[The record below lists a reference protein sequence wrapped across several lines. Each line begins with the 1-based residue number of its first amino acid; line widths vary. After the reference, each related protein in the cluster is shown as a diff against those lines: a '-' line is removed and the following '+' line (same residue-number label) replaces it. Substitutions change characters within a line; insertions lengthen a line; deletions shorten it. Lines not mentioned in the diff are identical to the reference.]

1 MKRQLSQLQRLI
13 AAGVYIAIIVIL
25 YGVLNGGIGDLLRQS
40 EPTTVWFFSGILLV
54 IMGMYVTE
62 PYFSSPTDTLSNSI
76 SLILVLTALT
86 SKQQLVGYWELLVYA
101 ICMFLI
107 SILHMIVK
115 NRSEKAKK
123 ISFWISKNLGS
134 SKVMFSVVYVVS
146 AFSFFKE
153 NIPMLFAALAL
164 WICMV
169 PVGMIEKI
177 IYAICQLVGIIKE
190 KDDDSCIGMAVKNSE
205 SNLYTIS
212 VPKTDANEKLIAS
225 SRKSIYAVKVDSDS
239 YRLGLETRR
248 ENLIDSMWIS
258 VILLDVPEMEIMSS
272 QLRNIGININYSETI
287 GTAHVLKEDKIDP
300 SIIAKLNSYSIFRD
314 KEDFI
319 GFVLPESNVSTIRF
333 STCKKNEDR
342 VTEGTIVKTRIA
354 GNEVL
359 YQVVNGITKIENNSI
374 DSEYGYMCALARKLG
389 NYDEKKRELE
399 HVSWTPNVY
408 EPVYLCK
415 VNHEADLEKIAKTS
429 IGRLPGSDMCIPIKD
444 INALVTHNTAV
455 LGILGVGKS
464 CLTFELIQKIVAA
477 GIKVICIDITNQYAS
492 DKGLYQ
498 YISPELIV
506 SELKKEK
513 RDELEEKAEQKLNSA
528 DKATWGNVNEFR
540 TLMQTAISYFMDK
553 DDKLVMVLNPEMFV
567 VKKASSDFKSSSFDD
582 VSLVEK
588 VQIISEQIL
597 KKCMSMGQIDN
608 ARCCVVYEEA
618 HSLTPEF
625 NSIVVKEDSSH
636 ANGTAKVILQGRKY
650 GLGCIIVTQRTANVT
665 KSILN
670 QCNTIFALRVFDD
683 TGKSFLEN
691 YIGTDYSSILPT
703 LEERHAVAIGKGI
716 GLKQPIILQLN
727 DMKYLKYDEENVEE
741 NEGGE
746 DTTNFNLVDF
756 DVLELDGE
764 EKSNSDAYTD

>member
-13 AAGVYIAIIVIL
+13 AAGVYIAIIIVI
-25 YGVLNGGIGDLLRQS
+25 YGMLNGGIADLIGQS

-62 PYFSSPTDTLSNSI
+62 PYFSSPTDSLSNSI
-76 SLILVLTALT
+76 SLILVLAALT
-86 SKQQLVGYWELLVYA
+86 SKQQLVGYWGLLAYA
-101 ICMFLI
+101 ICIFFI

-123 ISFWISKNLGS
+123 ISFWILKNLGS
-134 SKVMFSVVYVVS
+134 SKVMFSVVYLVS

-153 NIPMLFAALAL
+153 NTPMLFAALAL

-169 PVGMIEKI
+169 PVGLVEKMIS
-177 IYAICQLVGIIKE
+177 AICQLAGIIIE
-190 KDDDSCIGMAVKNSE
+190 KDAVSCIGIAVKNSE
-205 SNLYTIS
+205 SSLYTIS
-212 VPKTDANEKLIAS
+212 VPKTDATEKLIAS
-225 SRKSIYAVKVDSDS
+225 SSRSIYAVKVDSDS
-239 YRLGLETRR
+239 YRLGSETRR
-248 ENLIDSMWIS
+248 ENLIDSTWIR
-258 VILLDVPEMEIMSS
+258 VFLLDDAGTEIATS
-272 QLRNIGININYSETI
+272 QLKDIGININYPEAI
-287 GTAHVLKEDKIDP
+287 GTAHVLKEDEIDS
-300 SIIAKLNSYSIFRD
+300 SIIAKLNSYPIFKD

-342 VTEGTIVKTRIA
+342 VTEGTIVKTHIA
-354 GNEVL
+354 GSEVL
-359 YQVVNGITKIENNSI
+359 YQVVNGITKIERNSV
-374 DSEYGYMCALARKLG
+374 DSEYGYMCAVARKLG
-389 NYDEKKRELE
+389 HYDAEKREIE
-399 HVSWTPNVY
+399 HVNWTPDVY
-408 EPVYLCK
+408 KPVYLCK
-415 VNHEADLEKIAKTS
+415 VNHEADLEKISKTS
-429 IGRLPGSDMCIPIKD
+429 IGRLPGSDMSIPIKD

-477 GIKVICIDITNQYAS
+477 GIKVICLDITNQYAS
-492 DKGLYQ
+492 DKGLYK
-498 YISPELIV
+498 YISPRLIV
-506 SELKKEK
+506 SGLKREK
-513 RDELEEKAEQKLNSA
+513 LDELAGNAEQKLNTT

-540 TLMQTAISYFMDK
+540 TLMQTAISCFMDK
-553 DDKLVMVLNPEMFV
+553 YDKSVMVLNPEVFV
-567 VKKASSDFKSSSFDD
+567 VKRASADFKSNSFDD

-588 VQIISEQIL
+588 VQIISEQVL
-597 KKCMSMGQIDN
+597 KKCMIMGQIDN

-625 NSIVVKEDSSH
+625 NSVVVKEDNSH

-691 YIGTDYSSILPT
+691 YIGKDYSDTLPT
-703 LEERHAVAIGKGI
+703 LEERHAVVIGKGI
-716 GLKQPIILQLN
+716 GLKQPVILQLN
-727 DMKYLKYDEENVEE
+727 DMKYLQHEEEKIEENVS
-741 NEGGE
+741 GE
-746 DTTNFNLVDF
+746 DTAIFNSVDF
-756 DVLELDGE
+756 DDLELHGTEVDY
-764 EKSNSDAYTD
+764 SDTHTK

>member
-1 MKRQLSQLQRLI
+1 MKRQLSQLQRLM
-13 AAGVYIAIIVIL
+13 AAGVYVAIIVIL
-25 YGVLNGGIGDLLRQS
+25 YGVLNGGIADLLRQS

-62 PYFSSPTDTLSNSI
+62 PFFSSPTDTLSNSI
-76 SLILVLTALT
+76 SLILVLTAFT
-86 SKQQLVGYWELLVYA
+86 SKQQLVGYWELLAYA
-101 ICMFLI
+101 ICMFII
-107 SILHMIVK
+107 SIFHMIVK

-123 ISFWISKNLGS
+123 ISFWILKNLGS

-146 AFSFFKE
+146 AFSFFKD
-153 NIPMLFAALAL
+153 NTPMLFAALAL

-169 PVGMIEKI
+169 PVGVVEKI
-177 IYAICQLVGIIKE
+177 IYAICQFAGIIKE
-190 KDDDSCIGMAVKNSE
+190 KDADSCIGVAVKNSE

-212 VPKTDANEKLIAS
+212 VPKIDAKERIIAS
-225 SRKSIYAVKVDSDS
+225 SSGAIYAVKVDSGS
-239 YRLGLETRR
+239 YRLGSETRR
-248 ENLIDSMWIS
+248 ENLIDSTWIS
-258 VILLDVPEMEIMSS
+258 VILLDDPGMEIASS
-272 QLRNIGININYSETI
+272 QLRTIGININYSEAI
-287 GTAHVLKEDKIDP
+287 GTAHVLKAAEIDP
-300 SIIAKLNSYSIFRD
+300 SIIEKLNSYPIFRD
-314 KEDFI
+314 KEEFI

-342 VTEGTIVKTRIA
+342 ITEGTIVKTRIA

-374 DSEYGYMCALARKLG
+374 DSEYGYMCAVARKLG
-389 NYDEKKRELE
+389 NYDAGRRELE
-399 HVSWTPNVY
+399 HVNWTPDVY

-415 VNHEADLEKIAKTS
+415 VNHEADLKKIAKTS
-429 IGRLPGSDMCIPIKD
+429 IGRLPGSDMSIPIKD

-477 GIKVICIDITNQYAS
+477 GIKVICLDITNQYAS
-492 DKGLYQ
+492 DKGLYK
-498 YISPELIV
+498 YISPGLIV
-506 SELKKEK
+506 SGLKREK
-513 RDELEEKAEQKLNSA
+513 LAELEGKAEQKLNTT

-540 TLMQTAISYFMDK
+540 VLMQTAISYFMDK
-553 DDKLVMVLNPEMFV
+553 DDKLVMVLNPEAFV
-567 VKKASSDFKSSSFDD
+567 VKKASSDYKSSSFDD

-588 VQIISEQIL
+588 VQIISEQVL

-691 YIGTDYSSILPT
+691 YIGMDYSNILPT
-703 LEERHAVAIGKGI
+703 LEERHAVVIGKGI

-727 DMKYLKYDEENVEE
+727 DMKYLQHEDGKIEENKD
-741 NEGGE
+741 GE
-746 DTTNFNLVDF
+746 DVSIYNSFDF
-756 DVLELDGE
+756 DGLEIDGTE
-764 EKSNSDAYTD
+764 ANNSDDYTK